1 MAQLSA
7 PKSLT
12 VWLQQA
18 GRAGRSL
25 TIRACAGLLIE
36 VSALK
41 EIWKK
46 ACEENLGLEDEGE
59 EDIETKTYWKRIET
73 HLRLYVKTMKCHR
86 DVADKL
92 FDNPPGRGM

>member
-1 MAQLSA
+1 MAQLGA

-12 VWLQQA
+12 VWLQRA
-18 GRAGRSL
+18 GRAGRSP
-25 TIRACAGLLIE
+25 TIQARAVLLIE

-41 EIWKK
+41 EIRKK
-46 ACEENLGLEDEGE
+46 ACEENLGSEDEGE
-59 EDIETKTYWKRIET
+59 EDIETKTYRKRIET
-73 HLRLYVKTMKCHR
+73 HLRLYVETMKCRR